1 MIEQMKKLAKK
12 HNVELTEF
20 APKIVKAREF
30 MGITIDI
37 CPCAAEDMDRGC
49 ISAKCLRE
57 IKEQGE
63 CHCRAFRRK

>member
-1 MIEQMKKLAKK
+1 MIEKMKKLAKQ
-12 HNVELTEF
+12 HGVQTTEF
-20 APKIVKAREF
+20 MPKIVKAREF
-30 MGITIDI
+30 MGIGIDI

-57 IKEQGE
+57 IKEDGE